1 MSYAGRESR
10 TYRASAT
17 HTGRIRAESSGRTLP
32 RERIATSRGGGRQPA
47 APLDREVETDWQQVA
62 IFAAGAVLG
71 AALGAG
77 AALLLA
83 PQTGEEARH
92 GLARRGRRFRARTAD
107 AWDDLRDEL
116 QFAAR
121 RGRRKLGRALRRR
134 RQHRDWQNEDALA
147 D

>member
-10 TYRASAT
+10 TYRASAANAS
-17 HTGRIRAESSGRTLP
+17 RFRTEAGSRSLP
-32 RERIATSRGGGRQPA
+32 RERSGTSRAINR
-47 APLDREVETDWQQVA
+47 APTQARESDVETDWQHVA
-62 IFAAGAVLG
+62 IFAVGTLLG
-71 AALGAG
+71 AAIGAG

-83 PQTGEEARH
+83 PQTGEEARQ
-92 GLARRGRRFRARTAD
+92 GLARRGRRLRARTEN

-121 RGRRKLGRALRRR
+121 RGRRKIGRAMRRR
-134 RQHRDWQNEDALA
+134 RQRRDWQREDALT

>member
-10 TYRASAT
+10 TYRASTT
-17 HTGRIRAESSGRTLP
+17 HAGRIRAESSGRALP
-32 RERIATSRGGGRQPA
+32 RERIATTRRVGRPA
-47 APLDREVETDWQQVA
+47 ATPLETEVETDWRQIA

-83 PQTGEEARH
+83 PQTGEEMRH
-92 GLARRGRRFRARTAD
+92 GLARRGRRFGVRTAD